1 MLGRAKL
8 LLKYTYMAS
17 MPDYVV
23 CRKSGIKRWEL
34 ERELYRAKR
43 IIEKRLDMPAAVCYF
58 IPNLNRESERI
69 RPIEPVSARLKET
82 QHA

>member
-43 IIEKRLDMPAAVCYF
+43 IIEKRLDTGSEFWQDYT
-58 IPNLNRESERI
+58 NLNRESERI
-69 RPIEPVSARLKET
+69 RPIEPVSARPKET

>member
-43 IIEKRLDMPAAVCYF
+43 IINKLLDNDFENLYAVS
-58 IPNLNRESERI
+58 NLNRESERI
-69 RPIEPVSARLKET
+69 RPIEPVSARPKET

>member
-43 IIEKRLDMPAAVCYF
+43 IIEKRLDTGFEFWQDYT
-58 IPNLNRESERI
+58 NLNRESERI